1 MEIKL
6 QYPFTTPAGQKID
19 TINTRRLK
27 VRDLKSIGEQAGG
40 KESELELL
48 GIARMCNLVPEDLE
62 EMDAADYQKLKARF
76 LDVLGITGHADAGR
90 GSAGEVVP
98 VSAE

>member
-6 QYPFTTPAGQKID
+6 QYPFTTAAGQSID
-19 TINTRRLK
+19 AITTRRLK

-62 EMDAADYQKLKARF
+62 EMDAADYQQFKARF
-76 LDVLGITGHADAGR
+76 LEVLGITQGNDAG
-90 GSAGEVVP
+90 GGAAG
-98 VSAE
+98 